1 MGVVTFRPQSLL
13 DHSALSHPLGPW
25 SLSLKRLQPQGLEG
39 ATKRGFEMDAIR
51 KKMQSLKSE
60 TDSLYKTIADFE
72 EATAEAVKRA
82 DQADCDIRDYG
93 KKVQQLEIGF
103 DETNDK
109 LTKATES
116 LEEADKQFKEVES
129 DVAALSRRI
138 MLMEEEDKKSAEQL
152 CQTVTKL
159 AMNSKAADN
168 VMKAIKVVENTCLN
182 NEVTIEELD
191 KNLRTT
197 TKMAS
202 DNEQKLD
209 ELSRKLGV
217 QEAELKRAVERA
229 ELAEK
234 NLKSIEDELET
245 VGDNMKQLEKSA
257 EKALLREEKLVEKIY
272 NLQNKYKI
280 TEAKFEY
287 GEMNITKLNQRIDDI
302 EDEIYREKMKIKKCS
317 DEMDDTFDDM
327 LRNY

>member
-1 MGVVTFRPQSLL
+1 
-13 DHSALSHPLGPW
+13 
-25 SLSLKRLQPQGLEG
+25 
-39 ATKRGFEMDAIR
+39 MDAIR

-60 TDSLYKTIADFE
+60 TDGLYKTISGFE
-72 EATAEAVKRA
+72 DATREAAARA

-109 LTKATES
+109 LTKANES
-116 LEEADKQFKEVES
+116 LEEAEKQFKEVES
-129 DVAALSRRI
+129 DVSALTRRI
-138 MLMEEEDKKSAEQL
+138 MLMEEEDKKAAEQL
-152 CQTVTKL
+152 CATVTKL
-159 AMNSKAADN
+159 AMTSKAADN
-168 VMKAIKVVENTCLN
+168 VLKTIKVVENTCLN

-191 KNLRTT
+191 KNLRATV
-197 TKMAS
+197 KMAS

-229 ELAEK
+229 ELAEAK
-234 NLKSIEDELET
+234 LKGIEEELET

-257 EKALLREEKLVEKIY
+257 EKALEREEKLVEKIY
-272 NLQNKYKI
+272 NLQSKYKT
-280 TEAKFEY
+280 TEARFEY

-302 EDEIYREKMKIKKCS
+302 EDEIYREKLKIKKCS
-317 DEMDDTFDDM
+317 DELDDTFDDM
-327 LRNY
+327 ISNY

>member
-1 MGVVTFRPQSLL
+1 
-13 DHSALSHPLGPW
+13 
-25 SLSLKRLQPQGLEG
+25 
-39 ATKRGFEMDAIR
+39 MDAIR

-60 TDSLYKTIADFE
+60 TDGLYKTIAGFE
-72 EATAEAVKRA
+72 EATREAAARA

-109 LTKATES
+109 LTKANES
-116 LEEADKQFKEVES
+116 LEEAEKQFKEVES
-129 DVAALSRRI
+129 DVSALTRRI
-138 MLMEEEDKKSAEQL
+138 MLMEEEDKKAAEQL
-152 CQTVTKL
+152 CATVTKL
-159 AMNSKAADN
+159 AMTSKAADN
-168 VMKAIKVVENTCLN
+168 VLKTIKVVENTCLN

-191 KNLRTT
+191 KNLRATV
-197 TKMAS
+197 KMAS

-229 ELAEK
+229 ELAEAK
-234 NLKSIEDELET
+234 LKGIEEELET

-257 EKALLREEKLVEKIY
+257 EKALEREEKLVEKILS
-272 NLQNKYKI
+272 LQNKYKV
-280 TEAKFEY
+280 TEARFEY

-302 EDEIYREKMKIKKCS
+302 EDEIYREKLKIKKCS
-317 DEMDDTFDDM
+317 DELNDTFDDM
-327 LRNY
+327 LANY

>member
-1 MGVVTFRPQSLL
+1 
-13 DHSALSHPLGPW
+13 
-25 SLSLKRLQPQGLEG
+25 
-39 ATKRGFEMDAIR
+39 MDAIR

-72 EATAEAVKRA
+72 EATEEAKKRA

-109 LTKATES
+109 LQKATES

-129 DVAALSRRI
+129 DVSALTRRI
-138 MLMEEEDKKSAEQL
+138 MLMEEEDKKAAEAL
-152 CQTVTKL
+152 CATVTKL
-159 AMNSKAADN
+159 AMTSKAADN
-168 VMKAIKVVENTCLN
+168 VMKTIKVVENTCLN

-191 KNLRTT
+191 KNLRATN
-197 TKMAS
+197 KMAS

-217 QEAELKRAVERA
+217 QEAELKRALERA

-234 NLKSIEDELET
+234 NLKGIEDELEV
-245 VGDNMKQLEKSA
+245 VGKNMKELEKAA
-257 EKALLREEKLVEKIY
+257 EKACEREEKLVEKIY
-272 NLQNKYKI
+272 NLQNKYKV

-302 EDEIYREKMKIKKCS
+302 EDEIYREKMKVKKCS
-317 DEMDDTFDDM
+317 DEMDDTFNDM
-327 LRNY
+327 LANY

>member
-1 MGVVTFRPQSLL
+1 
-13 DHSALSHPLGPW
+13 
-25 SLSLKRLQPQGLEG
+25 
-39 ATKRGFEMDAIR
+39 MDAIR

-60 TDSLYKTIADFE
+60 TDGLYNTIAGFE
-72 EATAEAVKRA
+72 EATREAAARA

-116 LEEADKQFKEVES
+116 LEEAEKQFKEVES
-129 DVAALSRRI
+129 DVSALTRRI
-138 MLMEEEDKKSAEQL
+138 MLMEEEDKKAAEQL

-159 AMNSKAADN
+159 AMTSKAADN
-168 VMKAIKVVENTCLN
+168 VLKTIKVVENTCLN

-191 KNLRTT
+191 KNLRATV
-197 TKMAS
+197 KMAS

-229 ELAEK
+229 EMAEAK
-234 NLKSIEDELET
+234 LKGIEEELET

-257 EKALLREEKLVEKIY
+257 EKALEREEKLVEKIY
-272 NLQNKYKI
+272 NLQSKYKT
-280 TEAKFEY
+280 TEARFEY

-302 EDEIYREKMKIKKCS
+302 EDEIYREKLKIKKCS
-317 DEMDDTFDDM
+317 DELDDTFDDM
-327 LRNY
+327 IANY